1 MEGKRTKEFFLD
13 REVLHELRGQ
23 FDEVPPHIRAT
34 QTLEA
39 GIGKHAVQRVAELMQ
54 ESLHLAQCQQGRLLC
69 RRLREIHHHTDM
81 RAVIHPLTIDPLS
94 TILRHPCPTL
104 LAFTRME
111 IGIEHGEEGAILVK
125 HLVSLHIGMID
136 GNLLIFLEGDAIKTV
151 CQSEDTID
159 NFRQFEIRTQHLGID
174 IVFLQL
180 QLVRIIAEV
189 PGLEFEVFSFQL
201 LRHLLDGCHF
211 LLG

>member
-1 MEGKRTKEFFLD
+1 
-13 REVLHELRGQ
+13 
-23 FDEVPPHIRAT
+23 
-34 QTLEA
+34 
-39 GIGKHAVQRVAELMQ
+39 
-54 ESLHLAQCQQGRLLC
+54 
-69 RRLREIHHHTDM
+69 
-81 RAVIHPLTIDPLS
+81 
-94 TILRHPCPTL
+94 
-104 LAFTRME
+104 ME
-111 IGIEHGEEGAILVK
+111 IGIEHGEEGAILIK
-125 HLVSLHIGMID
+125 HLVSLHVGMID
-136 GNLLIFLEGDAIKTV
+136 GNLLILLEGDAIETV